1 MTNRTVLV
9 TGTSRGIGRAT
20 ALRLTSAGM
29 SVIAGI
35 RNREDGAQLER
46 DAGSGLTSIVLDI
59 GDDRS
64 IDNAASAI
72 AEIVGPAGLYGLV
85 NNAAAAAPAWP
96 MEYVTRRDL
105 EATFRVTAFGTILLT
120 NALLPALRR
129 ARGRIVNIGAG
140 HLPLP
145 LLGPGFGAKLAM
157 EAMTDA
163 LRVELRPTGVRVVI
177 VEPSMTRWEDPREQL
192 ASYDA
197 DLDKGLDAIPADE
210 RARYVPVVERFKALN
225 RRMLKTATPA
235 DAVATTIHSAL
246 TTSRPK
252 ARYICGWQ
260 QRSAAFLQRATTPS
274 IRDAVARAATGLS

>member
-1 MTNRTVLV
+1 
-9 TGTSRGIGRAT
+9 
-20 ALRLTSAGM
+20 M